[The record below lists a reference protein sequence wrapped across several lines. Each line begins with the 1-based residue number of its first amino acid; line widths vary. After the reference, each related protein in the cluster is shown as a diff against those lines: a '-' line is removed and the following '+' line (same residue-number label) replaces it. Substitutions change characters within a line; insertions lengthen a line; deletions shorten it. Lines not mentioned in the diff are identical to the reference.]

1 VHHTCPPNARGLPA
15 QQRIPA
21 AMSNIELFEAIH
33 TARSLRRLKPDPV
46 PEALITQ
53 VLDAAIRAP
62 TGGNAQNWAFLVVR
76 DAELRRSLGEIYRKS
91 SDIAAKMYA
100 AKGRPGHMTER
111 QYKRM
116 MTTGVHLWNHLGDA
130 PIILI
135 PCLRRLEVPDAPGV
149 DLAAER
155 AYAERIRGASIYP
168 AVQNIILAC
177 RALGLGTTITNQPSS
192 LRTRCARIAVP
203 AGRCGQLCPDADRLA
218 DRSIWP
224 AVTQAAFRSRARGP
238 VGQRVAGLSC
248 QIARTTGHPGD
259 TVIWLR

>member
-15 QQRIPA
+15 QQRVPA

-177 RALGLGTTITNQPSS
+177 RALGLGTTITTNH
-192 LRTRCARIAVP
+192 LRCEHDVRVL
-203 AGRCGQLCPDADRLA
+203 LCLPDDVDSFALMPIGWPIDRFGPLSRKPLSEVAHADRWDTA
-218 DRSIWP
+218 WP
-224 AVTQAAFRSRARGP
+224 G
-238 VGQRVAGLSC
+238 
-248 QIARTTGHPGD
+248 
-259 TVIWLR
+259 